1 MPSTGSSVKTPGG
14 FRRWLDRV
22 VLGFLM
28 GITIWIVE
36 RRLRKA
42 LGGAAEDPEEKR
54 ERTVEVG

>member
-1 MPSTGSSVKTPGG
+1 VKPPGG